1 MMMEGSFGQMTPP
14 IEENIKKIY
23 ESNERLIALVED
35 LLNISRIESGRL
47 KFDFVVES
55 LESVTD
61 SVIEE
66 LSEVAKK
73 KGLVVNYEKQANLP
87 AVKIDKNKI
96 RQVVI
101 NITDNAIKYTNQGEV
116 KIKLE
121 VFKNMV
127 RYSVT
132 DTGMG
137 ISKEDMPHLF
147 QKFSRGQDV
156 SLIHTEGTGLGLYVG
171 KMMIEAH
178 NGKIWAESAGD
189 GKGSTFIF
197 EIPIAKNT

>member
-1 MMMEGSFGQMTPP
+1 
-14 IEENIKKIY
+14 
-23 ESNERLIALVED
+23 
-35 LLNISRIESGRL
+35 
-47 KFDFVVES
+47 
-55 LESVTD
+55 
-61 SVIEE
+61 
-66 LSEVAKK
+66 
-73 KGLVVNYEKQANLP
+73 
-87 AVKIDKNKI
+87 
-96 RQVVI
+96 VVI